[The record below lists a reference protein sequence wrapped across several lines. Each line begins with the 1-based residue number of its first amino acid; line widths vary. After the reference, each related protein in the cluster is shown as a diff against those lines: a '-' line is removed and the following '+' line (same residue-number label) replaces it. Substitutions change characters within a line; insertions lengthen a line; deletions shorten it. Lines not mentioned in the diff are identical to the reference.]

1 MKKIILFLIFIL
13 FFGCVDVK
21 IKSEI
26 PKRTYYDLDTRD
38 INARHCSKFQT
49 IGIGNVTAITSLN
62 NKNIIRKKTNGEIEI
77 YDDIQW
83 VDHPKDMIQSMLIK
97 QGYEK
102 CLSFE
107 KASMNKIY
115 HFVSLEILF
124 LGFLDQNPSIEFA
137 YKISNEKFQVID
149 MGVIKKVQNGGNIQ
163 DLQQIS
169 QDAINDLLE
178 LIKSKI

>member
-1 MKKIILFLIFIL
+1 MKQIILFLVFIL

-38 INARHCSKFQT
+38 INARHCSRFKT
-49 IGIGNVTAITSLN
+49 IGIGNITAITSLN
-62 NKNIIRKKTNGEIEI
+62 NKNIIRKKSNGEIEI
-77 YDDIQW
+77 YNDIQW

-107 KASMNKIY
+107 KASMNKVHY
-115 HFVSLEILF
+115 FVSLEILF

-137 YKISNEKFQVID
+137 YKISNERFQIVD
-149 MGVIKKVQNGGNIQ
+149 MGIVKKIQDGGSIQ

-169 QDAINDLLE
+169 QDSINELLKLVE
-178 LIKSKI
+178 TKI